1 MLYGNVIAA
10 GMIILFAVYIF
21 ISSFML
27 NSDVGAAL
35 GPGFMP
41 RIMGITLFVLGVLDF
56 IKEIKILKDKKV
68 IHSKVI
74 YKDYK
79 DWIVKHIDIC
89 SCVVLLLYVFT
100 IKPLGFLLSSAI
112 YMFIHMLL
120 LTINKKRNYLAIML
134 LTIIVPTLVYYCFT
148 KIFYLML
155 PPGVLG

>member
-56 IKEIKILKDKKV
+56 IKEIKILV
-68 IHSKVI
+68 LE
-74 YKDYK
+74 YK
-79 DWIVKHIDIC
+79 
-89 SCVVLLLYVFT
+89 
-100 IKPLGFLLSSAI
+100 
-112 YMFIHMLL
+112 
-120 LTINKKRNYLAIML
+120 
-134 LTIIVPTLVYYCFT
+134 
-148 KIFYLML
+148 
-155 PPGVLG
+155 